1 MSRGAGAPER
11 RTVRQEA
18 HPRTAEF
25 FAPGQKARFVRS
37 VFDTIAPRYDLLNSV
52 TSFGLHRRWREAALR
67 LTGLRPG
74 DAALDVA
81 CGTGEFLFGL
91 RRLVGPGGTVVGLD
105 FSRGMLGRASQRL
118 QKSGVRAALVLGD
131 AERMPFR
138 SECFQAVTTGFALRN
153 FSDLEAFFRE
163 GWRVLARGGRLV
175 ALEIAGPEWWPYR
188 PLFLWYFEK
197 ALPRLAA
204 LLKGERQ
211 AYRWLPASLAAF
223 HTREEVTRLM
233 RQAGFTDIAI
243 RNLAGGAVCVYTGTK
258 P

>member
-1 MSRGAGAPER
+1 VKPEGSPGK
-11 RTVRQEA
+11 TGLPEDA
-18 HPRTAEF
+18 HPRTSEF
-25 FAPGQKARFVRS
+25 FAPGEKARFVRS
-37 VFDTIAPRYDLLNSV
+37 VFDTIAPRYDFLNSV
-52 TSFGLHRRWREAALR
+52 TSFGLHRSWRQAALR
-67 LTGLRPG
+67 MTGLREG

-81 CGTGEFLFGL
+81 CGTGDFLPGL

-105 FSRGMLGRASQRL
+105 FSRRMLERASDRL
-118 QKSGVRAALVLGD
+118 ARSGVQALLVLGD

-138 SECFQAVTTGFALRN
+138 SECFQVVTTGFALRN

-163 GWRVLARGGRLV
+163 SRRVLTPGGKLV

-188 PLFLWYFEK
+188 PLFFWYFEK

-204 LLKGERQ
+204 LLRGERQ

-223 HTREEVTRLM
+223 HSRKGVTRLM

-243 RNLAGGAVCVYTGTK
+243 RNLAGGAVCIYAGTK